1 MKAIALN
8 TEAQV
13 FGEIQQNQ
21 VGIDSSIEID

>member
-8 TEAQV
+8 TEVQV

-21 VGIDSSIEID
+21 VGIDSSIEIN